1 MVEQNHAEK
10 APQEIELKLAIPEA
24 SIPRLKHHAL
34 LANQKAEQ
42 HTLTNTYFDTPQGLL
57 ANARIALRLRRDDG
71 KILQTVKTAGVGGG
85 GLSTRGE
92 WEWALQQFELDIPG
106 LTKLP
111 PFADMDHDL
120 LATLTPQLATNF
132 TRTRWLIRQADSLIE
147 LVLDEGQIISG
158 RHTAPIREIELELK
172 SGQAGALWDV
182 ATLIA
187 ETVPLRP
194 SDSSKAVRGKW
205 LAGQQWSLPD
215 AASPDG
221 WLHRATI
228 ALDAFHD
235 SQQSAFLDH
244 ARHALTQLAMYPG
257 LKADRHALAMQLLN
271 GLDSQGQPDT
281 AYGVAAL
288 TLARRHAESSA
299 LS

>member
-1 MVEQNHAEK
+1 MVDQKYANNS
-10 APQEIELKLAIPEA
+10 PQEIELKLAIPEDA
-24 SIPRLKHHAL
+24 IPRLKHHVL
-34 LANQKAEQ
+34 LANLKAEQ

-57 ANARIALRLRRDDG
+57 ANARIALRLRRDDD
-71 KILQTVKTAGVGGG
+71 KILQTVKTAGIGGG

-92 WEWALQQFELDIPG
+92 WEWPLRQFELDIAG

-111 PFADMDHDL
+111 PFADMDHEL

-132 TRTRWLIRQADSLIE
+132 TRTRWEIEQADSLIE
-147 LVLDEGQIISG
+147 LVLDEGEIVSG
-158 RHTAPIREIELELK
+158 HHTAPIREIELELK
-172 SGQAGALWDV
+172 SGEADTLWDI

-187 ETVPLRP
+187 QTVPLRP

-205 LAGQQWSLPD
+205 LAGQHWPLPD

-221 WLHRATI
+221 WLHRATV

-235 SQQSAFLDH
+235 SQQADLLNH
-244 ARHALTQLAMYPG
+244 ARDALQQLATHTE
-257 LKADRHALAMQLLN
+257 LTSDCRTLAEQLLT
-271 GLDSQGQPDT
+271 GLDAQGQPDT
-281 AYGVAAL
+281 GYGAAAL
-288 TLARRHAESSA
+288 ALARRLAEPSA